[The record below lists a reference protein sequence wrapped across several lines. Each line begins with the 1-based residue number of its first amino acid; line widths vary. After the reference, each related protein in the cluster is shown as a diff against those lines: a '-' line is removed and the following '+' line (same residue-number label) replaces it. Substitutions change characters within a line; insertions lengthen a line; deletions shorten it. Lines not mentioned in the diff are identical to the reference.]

1 MALTTGSPRR
11 AVRLRTVVAPDAAP
25 EPDRVGPGPGG
36 GRRRSR
42 RRPTPWPPLAEAGSP
57 FGA

>member
-1 MALTTGSPRR
+1 VALTTGSPRR

-25 EPDRVGPGPGG
+25 EPDRVGL

-42 RRPTPWPPLAEAGSP
+42 PRPTEWPYLAEGGSP
-57 FGA
+57 SGA